1 MNLHPEEPNG
11 NVLCR
16 KWKWRSDVVP
26 RWRLKHTT
34 LVKFWWSPLWVC
46 DVMGQASERLV
57 SCLGVSVAL
66 FVDGR
71 HACMTQSAAALPG
84 HNGRRRAGAAGRA
97 GEPTDGRLNACDGRR
112 VISLSWRP
120 WWRSLAAAT
129 ITISCRTEC
138 LPAVRAWPLQWWWP
152 GGVAGLVC
160 WIISCSRAATMTP
173 ITAYN
178 LSDRLARLR
187 SVLPLLFTLLSARLT
202 AESPCPLLS
211 LFCRV
216 SFLSFCSTSNWKNK
230 TSVSKRKRKK

>member
-71 HACMTQSAAALPG
+71 HACMTQSAAAVPG
-84 HNGRRRAGAAGRA
+84 HNGRRRAGRA
-97 GEPTDGRLNACDGRR
+97 GEPTDGRTDGRTVECVR
-112 VISLSWRP
+112 WSASNLIILASLMTLARRGHDNDIMPDWMPACSACM
-120 WWRSLAAAT
+120 AAA
-129 ITISCRTEC
+129 
-138 LPAVRAWPLQWWWP
+138 VM
-152 GGVAGLVC
+152 VAGRRR

-173 ITAYN
+173 ITAYD

-211 LFCRV
+211 LFCRE
-216 SFLSFCSTSNWKNK
+216 FLLDIKLEK
-230 TSVSKRKRKK
+230 